1 MSDPPVA
8 NRRTSH
14 SPPLQREL
22 EEAQRI
28 ILSRPSIP
36 IRHRLIFSL
45 LLCFVLCG
53 LFGLV
58 ALTRIRQV
66 RGQLDLLEALE
77 MLYSRSLR
85 VQLLERQE
93 GSSVEALRDARA
105 RVEEAEALLA
115 ADAGQRRSPSEAEAY
130 SKLLSK
136 LADYRNLLGRL
147 ESATG
152 GEGRSREMAEAQAL
166 EAEIAFRG
174 RELVHRERGSVA
186 RLLRSSEMLFGTM
199 LAILLGFFLLI
210 TFFFTRALMDPIRRF
225 QAYTRRIAQGDFSLI
240 RPARGYRDEFSE
252 LALAVNQMLAEFQ
265 TNQEKLIQAGKLT
278 AMGTITSGIAHE
290 LNNPLNNVAI
300 TTEALMEDFKDLSD
314 EEKWRLLQDIYF
326 ETERA
331 GEIVKSLL
339 DFTRDERPDLVPVDI
354 LEVIEATRRI
364 AQNEMVLN
372 NVRFELRAPPG
383 LPPVR
388 GAANHLR
395 QVFLNLFLN
404 AVQAMPGGGPL
415 TVEVMAEKGSNRLC
429 VEVRDAGI
437 GISPEHLPHVFD
449 PFFTT
454 KEPGKGTGLGL
465 SICYSIIQKH
475 GGTIEVTSERGR
487 GTTFHL
493 CLPLANGEKTGAE
506 GPRLDL
512 GPAEA

>member
-1 MSDPPVA
+1 
-8 NRRTSH
+8 
-14 SPPLQREL
+14 
-22 EEAQRI
+22 
-28 ILSRPSIP
+28 
-36 IRHRLIFSL
+36 
-45 LLCFVLCG
+45 
-53 LFGLV
+53 
-58 ALTRIRQV
+58 
-66 RGQLDLLEALE
+66 
-77 MLYSRSLR
+77 
-85 VQLLERQE
+85 
-93 GSSVEALRDARA
+93 
-105 RVEEAEALLA
+105 
-115 ADAGQRRSPSEAEAY
+115 
-130 SKLLSK
+130 
-136 LADYRNLLGRL
+136 
-147 ESATG
+147 
-152 GEGRSREMAEAQAL
+152 
-166 EAEIAFRG
+166 
-174 RELVHRERGSVA
+174 VA
-186 RLLRSSEMLFGTM
+186 RLLHSSEMLFATM
-199 LAILLGFFLLI
+199 LAVLLGFFLLI

-240 RPARGYRDEFSE
+240 RPARAYRDEFSE

-300 TTEALMEDFKDLSD
+300 TTEALMEDFKALSD

-339 DFTRDERPDLVPVDI
+339 DFTRDERPDLVPVDL

-372 NVRFELRAPPG
+372 DVRFELRAPPG

-388 GAANHLR
+388 GAANQLR

-415 TVEVMAEKGSNRLC
+415 TVEVMAERGSDRLC
-429 VEVRDAGI
+429 VEVRDEGI
-437 GISPEHLPHVFD
+437 GIPPEHMPHVFD

-475 GGTIEVTSERGR
+475 GGTIEATSERGR
-487 GTTFHL
+487 GTTFHV
-493 CLPLANGEKTGAE
+493 CLPLANGEKTGAA
-506 GPRLDL
+506 GPRLDR